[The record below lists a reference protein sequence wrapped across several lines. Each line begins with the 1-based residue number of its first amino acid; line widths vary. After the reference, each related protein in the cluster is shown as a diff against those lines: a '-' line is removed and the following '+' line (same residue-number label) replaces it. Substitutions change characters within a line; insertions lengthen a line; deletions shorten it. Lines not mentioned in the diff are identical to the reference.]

1 MIKRLAKSK
10 KSKKGAILVIVVLIL
25 ALAMIFI
32 ASAMMLTQATRRR
45 LYSTT
50 MQSQARLTVTAA
62 SEVFLEALNMQEIT
76 DNDLEAMIGKTSGS
90 AKIKMVVDNV
100 PGMSRD
106 SQNCTLLDIYKDA
119 KDESFVYCDFS
130 TTIGDTTENVQVVL
144 KAEESDP
151 SYGSQF
157 KNQVEVAADV
167 GTAQL
172 RFTEGCGMWDKT
184 KISRPNDN
192 NIVLRGGYTGMTSG
206 SKYFSDVV
214 FGEKADE
221 VWMGGGELF
230 YGRMIFLQG
239 SQLNGR
245 SSAKVYGDIYLIGT
259 NNSAG
264 LALKDSG
271 QGGLWD
277 DIKNQSFVFSGRS
290 IQNDSSD
297 TNHKIRDA
305 VKNST
310 NKCYFLDK
318 DGNVLNTGHANM
330 TGYAQSND
338 SYTVPNAASS
348 ASDTTMNA
356 IKANVGRYQK
366 YSYSSA
372 FPTAASVFKTLCPD
386 GKTQTGNGVLTLPY
400 DTYSPDGTTF
410 YAKDTVISAGKK
422 YIVNPVTTTY
432 PAYKDGQPLDKNPLY
447 LDDITASQKIEPGY
461 YYVTAHSETSATT
474 YIGDDKQGENPIV
487 LAIDGSQGGAY
498 RFYFEKNRKF
508 VLRGIIFAVYNADE
522 TKPVLFIMEEGAKI
536 QFSHAND
543 GVGEGYVDEGKR
555 KLLCSAGILSVPNRP
570 NFKDEAQA
578 ISYVSSHAY
587 EDEKTTVQNS
597 EYKDHDGNVP
607 SCTYSKY
614 YDNKV
619 RPTVF
624 LYGVGSNLISLGA
637 SVTIEAYIGLYG
649 TGAIG
654 PINTGCDHQQI
665 YGRIEADSL
674 RTFNNTTPFGDDTPN
689 QPVGEFAM
697 PYCPQPLSN
706 NTKPKQ
712 RIAKSKYHVA
722 DIIYYYGS
730 ATSASTT

>member
-1 MIKRLAKSK
+1 MIKRLTKSK

-277 DIKNQSFVFSGRS
+277 DIKNQSFIFSGRS
-290 IQNDSSD
+290 IQNDTND
-297 TNHKIRDA
+297 TNHKVRDA

-318 DGNVLNTGHANM
+318 DGNVLNSGHANM

-338 SYTVPNAASS
+338 SYTVTNAASS

-400 DTYSPDGTTF
+400 DTYNPDGTF
-410 YAKDTVISAGKK
+410 YEKGKVIPDGKK

-432 PAYKDGQPLDKNPLY
+432 PAYKDGQPLDKNYLY
-447 LDDITASQKIEPGY
+447 IDDITASQKIEPGY
-461 YYVTAHSETSATT
+461 YYITAHSAKSSTT
-474 YIGDDKQGENPIV
+474 VIGDDTQGKNPIV
-487 LAIDGSQGGAY
+487 LAIDGSEGGAY
-498 RFYFEKNRKF
+498 RFYFEGDRKL

-522 TKPVLFIMEEGAKI
+522 TKPVIFIMEKGAKV

-543 GVGEGYVDEGKR
+543 GVGDGNLENK
-555 KLLCSAGILSVPNRP
+555 KLLCSAGMLSVPNRKEFSTATLAI
-570 NFKDEAQA
+570 NYVTKYSWADEA
-578 ISYVSSHAY
+578 ITVS
-587 EDEKTTVQNS
+587 NS
-597 EYKDHDGNVP
+597 EYKDHSDNVP
-607 SCTYSKY
+607 SVEYSKY

-619 RPTVF
+619 RPTIF
-624 LYGVGSNLISLGA
+624 LYGVGDNLISLGK
-637 SVTIEAYIGLYG
+637 SVTIEAYMGLYG
-649 TGAIG
+649 TSALG
-654 PINTGCDHQQI
+654 PINTGGDHQQI

-722 DIIYYYGS
+722 DIIYYYDS
-730 ATSASTT
+730 ATSASST